1 MTDYSS
7 GEKILESLGV
17 TPILNAGGP
26 VTRFSGTRP
35 RPEAMQAMMAMV
47 DPFVELPEFI
57 DAAGKR
63 IAEIIGVPA
72 ATITSGASGGLTVQ
86 TAAAMAK
93 DDPER
98 IFQLP
103 DC

>member
-1 MTDYSS
+1 
-7 GEKILESLGV
+7 
-17 TPILNAGGP
+17 
-26 VTRFSGTRP
+26 
-35 RPEAMQAMMAMV
+35 MAMV
-47 DPFVELPEFI
+47 DSFVELPEFI

-72 ATITSGASGGLTVQ
+72 ATVTSGASGGLTVQ

-93 DDPER
+93 DDPEK

-103 DC
+103 ISDDLPNELIIQRNHRFGYDHLYLTPGARFVRSW